1 MNSSICMYFTFF
13 NLGQNS
19 FYVGTTYRMNN
30 IRKASY
36 QSYSSPETHR
46 CSGSRRT
53 KKTRLHFQPLG
64 VYHEIKGSSL
74 YFFFCLSQHGQH
86 WLYSNLFLHG
96 KEKMARSPS
105 LRYRSIC
112 VTTLLDCLDK
122 LISIKLKVRVP
133 KFKKKLL

>member
-53 KKTRLHFQPLG
+53 EKNPDCISSHLG
-64 VYHEIKGSSL
+64 
-74 YFFFCLSQHGQH
+74 FT
-86 WLYSNLFLHG
+86 
-96 KEKMARSPS
+96 M
-105 LRYRSIC
+105 
-112 VTTLLDCLDK
+112 
-122 LISIKLKVRVP
+122 KLKLELIIFCVSASAGYIPTFFTRQGKDGTQSIVTISFDMRNDSFRLP
-133 KFKKKLL
+133 